1 MTKTVPGQIGQA
13 MTSTS
18 ENTETLFLGD
28 MPPLL
33 ETGRKLPDK
42 RRVSLRWLSGAVL
55 TGVTSAFLMGGALFA
70 ALDGRHQLTLPAQA
84 YEQLPGIER
93 PSNVAVKGARPGLK
107 LNVDTSDTDIMMVS
121 TVSREGNRDVVKVKP
136 FLRVEAPLAAAPKA
150 DYEYPKFNALN
161 VFSDSEEPETFSAS
175 SDLIYG
181 ADVDTEVA
189 LTFADFDHTNPLVT
203 KTPRQRASD
212 IEELIRTAAP
222 GLGSGATTIAS
233 LTYFDPRRFSFTEGS
248 NLPATGVTIVA
259 ENMTVL
265 EKQNPRSYTGRRYE
279 ERVVKVRTEAPVSDI
294 LISENM
300 DGAEASLLQKVL
312 SSDLGSE
319 TLRPG
324 DRVRINYETQGSN
337 DYTQTIKPGRISIYR
352 SSSHLV
358 SIARTDSNRFVYTP
372 APEPIPQ
379 IEQDGQQTFQIP
391 QGRLPSTYDAIYR
404 AALSEGLNEALAAKL
419 IRIFSFDVDFNST
432 ISPTDQLSVFVSL
445 EDGQKTPTEKS
456 EILYASIKLGTIVRK
471 YYRFRD
477 QDGGRVD
484 YYDETGK
491 SAKKFLL
498 RQPVPNG
505 RFRSPFGS
513 RWHPI
518 LKYRKMHWGV
528 DWAAPRG
535 TPILSA
541 GNGVILT
548 SGWQSGYGRQTKVQH
563 ANGYVTSY
571 SHQTRIAK
579 GIKPGVR
586 VRQGQV
592 IGYVGSTGLSTGP
605 HLHYEVIVN
614 GTKVDPMRIRLPK
627 GRVLKGTELATY
639 QSERDRIDDLLSD
652 GEDTEIARY

>member
-1 MTKTVPGQIGQA
+1 

-28 MPPLL
+28 LPPLL
-33 ETGRKLPDK
+33 ETGKKMPDK

-93 PSNVAVKGARPGLK
+93 PSNVAIKGARPGLK

-212 IEELIRTAAP
+212 IEELVRTAAP

-233 LTYFDPRRFSFTEGS
+233 LSYFDPRRFSFTEAS

-319 TLRPG
+319 NLRPG
-324 DRVRINYETQGSN
+324 DRVRINYETQGNN

-352 SSSHLV
+352 SSNHLV

-391 QGRLPSTYDAIYR
+391 QSRLPSTYDAIYR

>member
-1 MTKTVPGQIGQA
+1 

-18 ENTETLFLGD
+18 ENTESLFLGD

-33 ETGRKLPDK
+33 ESGKRLPDK

-84 YEQLPGIER
+84 YEKLPGIER
-93 PSNVAVKGARPGLK
+93 PSNIAVKGARPGLK

-136 FLRVEAPLAAAPKA
+136 FLRIEAPLAAAPKA
-150 DYEYPKFNALN
+150 DYKYPKFNALN
-161 VFSDSEEPETFSAS
+161 VFSDTGEPEPISVL

-212 IEELIRTAAP
+212 IEELVRTAAP
-222 GLGSGATTIAS
+222 SLGSGATTIAS
-233 LTYFDPRRFSFTEGS
+233 LSYFDPRRFSFSENG
-248 NLPATGVTIVA
+248 NLSATGVTIVA

-265 EKQNPRSYTGRRYE
+265 EKQNPRAFTGRRYE
-279 ERVVKVRTEAPVSDI
+279 ERIVKVRADAPVSEI
-294 LISENM
+294 LISESM

-319 TLRPG
+319 NLRPG
-324 DRVRINYETQGSN
+324 DRVRINYETSGKN
-337 DYTQTIKPGRISIYR
+337 DPAQTIKPGRISIYR
-352 SSSHLV
+352 NSTHLV

-379 IEQDGQQTFQIP
+379 IEQDGQSAIQIP
-391 QGRLPSTYDAIYR
+391 NGRLPSTYDAVYR
-404 AALSEGLNEALAAKL
+404 AALSEGLNETLAAKL
-419 IRIFSFDVDFNST
+419 IRVLAFDVDFNST

-445 EDGQKTPTEKS
+445 EDGQTEPTELS
-456 EILYASIKLGTIVRK
+456 EILYASIKLGTVERK

-477 QDGGRVD
+477 KQNGQVD
-484 YYDETGK
+484 YYDDTGK

-505 RFRSPFGS
+505 RFRSKFGS

-535 TPILSA
+535 TPILAA
-541 GNGVILT
+541 GNGVVLK

-571 SHQTRIAK
+571 SHQTKIAK
-579 GIKPGVR
+579 GVKPGAR